1 MVATG
6 TVARERTRDQAI
18 TFRPSWAWLGIVP
31 FALFIVGFLLYP
43 AASIVTQALRDQQ
56 GQFTLHNLANLRDP
70 FVRSSY
76 AYTIKLSAVS
86 ALGGGIIG
94 CFLAYAITVGRLPQA
109 VRSLLLSFS
118 GVAANFAGIPLAFA
132 FIATLGNLGLVNAM
146 LSNFGV
152 SLRDVGF
159 ILYSF
164 WGLAL
169 TYIYFQIPLMVL
181 VMAPTFD
188 GLRREWMEAA
198 ESLGASAWQYWRYIG
213 IPVLLPSVLGAMV
226 LLFGNAFGAHATAFA
241 LTGGGGGIKVITIL
255 IGSQLSGDAKIN
267 PGLGNAMA
275 VGMIGVMVLTIV
287 PYIVLQRMAER
298 WMKR

>member
-1 MVATG
+1 MAATD
-6 TVARERTRDQAI
+6 TIARARSRGRAI
-18 TFRPSWAWLGIVP
+18 AFRPASAWLGVVP
-31 FALFIVGFLLYP
+31 FVLFIVAFLLYP
-43 AASIVTQALRDQQ
+43 AVSIVTQALRDER

-86 ALGGGIIG
+86 ALGGGILG
-94 CFLAYAITVGRLPQA
+94 CLLAYAISVGRLPQA
-109 VRSLLLSFS
+109 IRSLLLSFS
-118 GVAANFAGIPLAFA
+118 GVASNFAGIPLAFA
-132 FIATLGNLGLVNAM
+132 FIATLGNLGLVNALM
-146 LSNFGV
+146 SNFGV
-152 SLRDVGF
+152 NLRGIGF
-159 ILYSF
+159 NLYSF

-169 TYIYFQIPLMVL
+169 TYLYFQIPLMVL

-188 GLRREWMEAA
+188 GLRREWSEAA
-198 ESLGASAWQYWRYIG
+198 ESLGASAWQYWRHVG

-275 VGMIGVMVLTIV
+275 VGMIGVMALTIV
-287 PYIVLQRMAER
+287 PYVVLQRMAER
-298 WMKR
+298 WMQR